1 MANFKAGKINKHI
14 LHSHILE
21 RDVTLSVYLPEN
33 YSELFKYQVII
44 CFDGLDFLRFGRIQ
58 REYERLRREEQIQ
71 RAIIVGFHYEDVDKR
86 REEFHPQGSRS
97 SKTVQ
102 AVGKELLPFIDN
114 TFPTYKVGNA
124 RILMGDSLAG
134 SIALLTA
141 LTYPTIFSQVAML
154 SPHSD
159 STVLDKLDHC
169 MQFKELT
176 IWHAIGKE
184 EADFKLPTTGE
195 RANFLTPNRALSKA
209 IQQCGITYQYT
220 EFDGGHNWKSWKPM
234 LADILNYF
242 LNEEIPLPSNEV

>member
-1 MANFKAGKINKHI
+1 MSNFKAGKINKHI
-14 LHSHILE
+14 LHSSILE
-21 RDVTLSVYLPEN
+21 RDVTLSVYLPED

-44 CFDGLDFLRFGRIQ
+44 CFDGLDFLRFGRLQ
-58 REYERLRREEQIQ
+58 REYERLRRDEEIE

-97 SKTVQ
+97 NKTVQ
-102 AVGKELLPFIDN
+102 AVGKEVLPFIDH
-114 TFPTYKVGNA
+114 TFPTYKIGNA

-159 STVLDKLDHC
+159 ETVLEKFNNCL
-169 MQFKELT
+169 QYKELS

-184 EADFKLPTTGE
+184 EIDFELPTTGE

-209 IQQCGITYQYT
+209 IQQKDVTYHYQ
-220 EFDGGHNWKSWKPM
+220 EFEGGHNWKSWKPM
-234 LADILNYF
+234 LPEILTYF
-242 LNEEIPLPSNEV
+242 LSDEIPDSSKEF